1 MKKKLILAV
10 IEIFVTVSLFA
21 EYLGNKPSI
30 DFTVSPEIFLAFEE
44 KYSATDI
51 ELQFGGGANGNL
63 LINFKLA
70 NFIYGYGSTIE
81 KNNVFG
87 FYLKNSYSALAL
99 TKRQFFDISLGGG
112 IHGAFPMI
120 PIGMEA
126 GLLYSPINN
135 NLIFEDFVGYM
146 GEKITAGLRTNIYF
160 DNDIKALWEV
170 LFAWNFRFDIR
181 NKTYNKLF
189 EEKAA
194 QNQNDWIKNHGFQ
207 KKQKVGDIAYFRQM
221 IKKIN
226 SEVDDNIFEIPLI
239 VKGYKTRENTE
250 VVEEIILT
258 SHKFATDKSD
268 SIKKEEIVLKI
279 STEEEKRL
287 ALNEILQEYNVMQE
301 LKKHA
306 AENDRLEKEKQ
317 AKIFK
322 AAVASKNVN
331 VIADYIKENYD
342 QQYFDESA
350 YNEIAKLLAKNNNV
364 QLKEL
369 PAISNPYGL
378 NRNCIYLANDISV
391 YQWTGNGTFLAQNF
405 HGDMIYIRSVY
416 DLTAIEKYADDV
428 FLRYAGTFEYNSVAA
443 GVQVVPQFDLIYSIK
458 GIHHG
463 K

>member
-1 MKKKLILAV
+1 
-10 IEIFVTVSLFA
+10 
-21 EYLGNKPSI
+21 
-30 DFTVSPEIFLAFEE
+30 
-44 KYSATDI
+44 
-51 ELQFGGGANGNL
+51 
-63 LINFKLA
+63 
-70 NFIYGYGSTIE
+70 
-81 KNNVFG
+81 
-87 FYLKNSYSALAL
+87 
-99 TKRQFFDISLGGG
+99 
-112 IHGAFPMI
+112 
-120 PIGMEA
+120 
-126 GLLYSPINN
+126 
-135 NLIFEDFVGYM
+135 M

-160 DNDIKALWEV
+160 DNDIKALLEI

-194 QNQNDWIKNHGFQ
+194 QNQNDWIKNHSFQ

-226 SEVDDNIFEIPLI
+226 LEVDDSIFEIPLI
-239 VKGYKTRENTE
+239 IKGHNTRENTE

-301 LKKHA
+301 LKKRA

-369 PAISNPYGL
+369 PAISNPYAL
-378 NRNCIYLANDISV
+378 DRNCIYLANNVSV

-416 DLTAIEKYADDV
+416 DLTAIEKYADDI
-428 FLRYAGTFEYNSVAA
+428 FLRYVGTFEYTSVSA
-443 GVQVVPQFDLIYSIK
+443 GVQVVPQFDVIYIIK
-458 GIHHG
+458 DSPHD